1 MKFPT
6 RLITSFVHAWLA
18 LVLFAASFA
27 AHAQA
32 NSIEAINVST
42 QSGGRGVVRVTM
54 KEAPANP
61 PAGFSINNPPR
72 IAFDF
77 PNTGS
82 SLGRSAQEVA
92 EGDLRSLNVVQ
103 AGERTRIVLK
113 YAVSPGVTGV
123 SPSS

>member
-6 RLITSFVHAWLA
+6 RLITSLVHGWLA
-18 LVLFAASFA
+18 LVLSVASLAAY
-27 AHAQA
+27 AQA
-32 NSIEAINVST
+32 NPIEASNATT
-42 QSGGRGVVRVTM
+42 QTGGRVVVRVNL

-82 SLGRSAQEVA
+82 TLGRSAQEVA
-92 EGDLRSLNVVQ
+92 EGDLRSYSVVQ
-103 AGERTRIVLK
+103 AGERTR
-113 YAVSPGVTGV
+113 
-123 SPSS
+123 